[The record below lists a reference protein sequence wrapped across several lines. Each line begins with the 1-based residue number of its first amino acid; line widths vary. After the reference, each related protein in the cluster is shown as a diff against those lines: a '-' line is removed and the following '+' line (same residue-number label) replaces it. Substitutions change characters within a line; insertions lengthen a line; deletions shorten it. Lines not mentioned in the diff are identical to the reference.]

1 MVIELR
7 IDKYLKLTRIIKR
20 RTVAKEIVDE
30 GLIRIN
36 GKQAKPSSEVR
47 IDDLLELR
55 LGTHVLTIRV
65 LNLAETPRK
74 NESSALY
81 EVIKDEVITSTD
93 RA

>member
-30 GLIRIN
+30 GLIKIN

-55 LGTHVLTIRV
+55 LGTHVLTIKV
-65 LNLAETPRK
+65 LNLVETPRK
-74 NESSALY
+74 NEASALY
-81 EVIKDEVITSTD
+81 EVIKDEVITSSD
-93 RA
+93 KA

>member
-30 GLIRIN
+30 GLIKIN

-55 LGTHVLTIRV
+55 LGTHVLMIKV
-65 LNLAETPRK
+65 INLAETPRK
-74 NESSALY
+74 NESSTLY
-81 EVIKDEVITSTD
+81 EVIKDEVITSSD